1 MKQTIF
7 ETKQR
12 AEELLREAINIW
24 RQSDDNERLEGLE
37 SDPVMKLLITA
48 LAYQANESASDLEAL
63 KTEVLEEFAQLLT
76 PYETGHATPATAVV
90 ETALQDSVTELEMT
104 DQSVFTLNGTNFS
117 FMPLLRTRLLNA
129 KVNSIIRMDGRRF
142 KVTIRFNSPVKD
154 LSGFAFAVDSLD
166 FQDLTVRQGDRM
178 LPLIRPWDYSE
189 LPLQNCFGLDTIL
202 YNRSQTYEAS
212 ATCLDLFARQNVRLF
227 VIGRQGDRESEELR
241 VKSEELRVKSEEL
254 RVKSEEL
261 RVKSEELRG
270 MLPTETDGVDLIF
283 EFTGI
288 SDRFVFD
295 KQHFSLNPIVLVNA
309 QMHQTTLSGVTPIVR
324 VAGYDKD
331 EDHVNLQ
338 FLHAVRPSEEQLYG
352 NSLVEVRRVA
362 ADRFNQGRLVRLL
375 NSLIARYH
383 SDFYAFQGLQG
394 FSGDKTMQALQE
406 TLMRL
411 MEITKKDQLRQVP
424 GVYLL
429 LRNRRLIESGKGS
442 LDVSY
447 LTTAGAGVNGSLHAD
462 STFTVPGGLSGAQ
475 TRQIANPVMGRDET
489 TEEAA
494 LASLSRY
501 YIATNDRIVTPADIK
516 LFCYNELLTRYGIVR
531 DMVKSLTVN
540 RRQQMDRHGCGYEIV
555 VEIVLADNP
564 FVRRSFAEKASRV
577 EILMQKMI
585 EVRSTNIYP
594 VVVTLRIGPRIL
606 ASRW

>member
-12 AEELLREAINIW
+12 AEELLREAFNIW
-24 RQSDDNERLEGLE
+24 RQSDDNDKLEGLE
-37 SDPVMKLLITA
+37 NDPVLKLMITA
-48 LAYQANESASDLEAL
+48 LAYQANESTSDLEAM
-63 KTEVLEEFAQLLT
+63 KTEVMEDFAQLLT
-76 PYETGHATPATAVV
+76 PYEVGHAVPATTVV
-90 ETALQDSVTELEMT
+90 ETVLQDSVAEVELNA
-104 DQSVFTLNGTNFS
+104 QSTFMLNGTNFA
-117 FMPLLRTRLLNA
+117 FMPLLKTRLLNA
-129 KVNSIIRMDGRRF
+129 KVSSIVRMDGRRF
-142 KVTIRFNSPVKD
+142 KCIVHFNSPVKD

-166 FQDLTVRQGDRM
+166 FQDLSVSIKDQQ

-189 LPLQNCFGLDTIL
+189 LPLQDCFGLDTIL

-212 ATCLDLFARQNVRLF
+212 ATCLDLFARQNIRMFIIHDYAPARFL
-227 VIGRQGDRESEELR
+227 S
-241 VKSEELRVKSEEL
+241 S
-254 RVKSEEL
+254 
-261 RVKSEELRG
+261 
-270 MLPTETDGVDLIF
+270 ETDAVDLIF
-283 EFTGI
+283 EFSGI
-288 SDRFVFD
+288 SERFVFD
-295 KQHFSLNPIVLVNA
+295 KQHLFLNPVVLVNA
-309 QMHQTTLSGVTPIVR
+309 QQHLATLSAQTPIVR
-324 VAGYDKD
+324 VAGYDKN

-352 NSLVEVRRVA
+352 NSLIEVRKVA

-375 NSLIARYH
+375 NALIARYH

-406 TLMRL
+406 MLTKLMD
-411 MEITKKDQLRQVP
+411 IAKKDQLRQVP

-429 LRNRRLIESGKGS
+429 LRNLRLIESGKGS
-442 LDVSY
+442 LDVNY
-447 LTTAGAGVNGSLHAD
+447 LTTAGAVVNASLNAD
-462 STFTVPGGLSGAQ
+462 STFSVPGGLSAAQ
-475 TRQIANPVMGRDET
+475 TRQISNPVMGRDET

-531 DMVKSLTVN
+531 DMVRSLTVN
-540 RRQQMDRHGCGYEIV
+540 RRQQMERRGCGYEIV
-555 VEIVLADNP
+555 VEIVLTDNS

-594 VVVTLRIGPRIL
+594 VIVTLNIEKT
-606 ASRW
+606 

>member
-12 AEELLREAINIW
+12 AEELLREAFNIW

-37 SDPVMKLLITA
+37 NDPVLKLMITA
-48 LAYQANESASDLEAL
+48 LAYQTNESTSELEAL

-76 PYETGHATPATAVV
+76 PYEIGHAVPATAVV
-90 ETALQDSVTELEMT
+90 ETALQDSVAELEIT
-104 DQSVFTLNGTNFS
+104 DQSVFMLNGTNFT
-117 FMPLLRTRLLNA
+117 FMPLLRTRLLNV
-129 KVNSIIRMDGRRF
+129 KENSIIRMDGRRF
-142 KVTIRFNSPVKD
+142 KVSLRFNSPIKD

-166 FQDLTVRQGDRM
+166 FQDLSVSIKDQQ

-189 LPLQNCFGLDTIL
+189 LPLQDCFGLDTIL

-212 ATCLDLFARQNVRLF
+212 ATCLDLFARQNIRLF
-227 VIGRQGDRESEELR
+227 VIGNHN
-241 VKSEELRVKSEEL
+241 
-254 RVKSEEL
+254 
-261 RVKSEELRG
+261 
-270 MLPTETDGVDLIF
+270 PTRFLLSETDSVDLIF
-283 EFTGI
+283 EFSGI
-288 SDRFVFD
+288 SDKFVFD
-295 KQHFSLNPIVLVNA
+295 KQHFSVNPIVLVNA
-309 QMHQTTLSGVTPIVR
+309 QLHQVTLSAQTPIVR
-324 VAGYDKD
+324 VAGYNKD

-352 NSLVEVRRVA
+352 NSLVEIRKVA

-394 FSGDKTMQALQE
+394 FTGDKTMQALQE
-406 TLMRL
+406 TLTRL

-429 LRNRRLIESGKGS
+429 LRNRRLLESGKGS

-447 LTTAGAGVNGSLHAD
+447 LTTAGSGVNTSLNAD
-462 STFTVPGGLSGAQ
+462 STFTVPGGLSAAQ

-501 YIATNDRIVTPADIK
+501 YIATSDRIVTPADIK
-516 LFCYNELLTRYGIVR
+516 LFCYNELLVRYGIVR

-540 RRQQMDRHGCGYEIV
+540 RRQQMDRRGCGYEIV

-564 FVRRSFAEKASRV
+564 FVRRSFAEKVSRV

-594 VVVTLRIGPRIL
+594 VIVTLNIEK
-606 ASRW
+606 

>member
-12 AEELLREAINIW
+12 AEELLREAFNIW
-24 RQSDDNERLEGLE
+24 RQSDDNDRLEGLE
-37 SDPVMKLLITA
+37 SDPVLKLMITA
-48 LAYQANESASDLEAL
+48 LAYQVNESTSDLEAM
-63 KTEVLEEFAQLLT
+63 KTEVMEDFAQLLT
-76 PYETGHATPATAVV
+76 PYEVGHAVPATTVV
-90 ETALQDSVTELEMT
+90 ETVLQDSVAEVELNA
-104 DQSVFTLNGTNFS
+104 QSTFMLNGTNFA

-129 KVNSIIRMDGRRF
+129 KVSSIVRMDGRRF
-142 KVTIRFNSPVKD
+142 KCTLHFNSPVKD

-166 FQDLTVRQGDRM
+166 FQDLSVSIRDQQ

-189 LPLQNCFGLDTIL
+189 LPLQDCFGLDTIL

-212 ATCLDLFARQNVRLF
+212 VTCLDLFARQNIRMF
-227 VIGRQGDRESEELR
+227 VIRDHAPARFLS
-241 VKSEELRVKSEEL
+241 S
-254 RVKSEEL
+254 
-261 RVKSEELRG
+261 
-270 MLPTETDGVDLIF
+270 ETDAVDLIF
-283 EFTGI
+283 EFSGI
-288 SDRFVFD
+288 SDKFVFD
-295 KQHFSLNPIVLVNA
+295 KQHLSLNPIVLVNA
-309 QMHQTTLSGVTPIVR
+309 QLHLATLSGQTPIVR
-324 VAGYDKD
+324 VAGYDKN

-352 NSLVEVRRVA
+352 NSLIEVRKVA

-375 NSLIARYH
+375 NALIARYH

-406 TLMRL
+406 MLTKLMD
-411 MEITKKDQLRQVP
+411 IAKKDQLRQVP

-429 LRNRRLIESGKGS
+429 LRNLRLIESGKGS

-447 LTTAGAGVNGSLHAD
+447 LTTAGAGVNASLNAD
-462 STFTVPGGLSGAQ
+462 STFSVPGGLNAAQ
-475 TRQIANPVMGRDET
+475 TRQISNPVMGRDET

-516 LFCYNELLTRYGIVR
+516 LFCYNELLNRYGIVR
-531 DMVKSLTVN
+531 DMVRSLTVN
-540 RRQQMDRHGCGYEIV
+540 RRQQMERHGCGYEIV
-555 VEIVLADNP
+555 VEIVLTDNS
-564 FVRRSFAEKASRV
+564 FVRRSFAEKVSRV

-594 VVVTLRIGPRIL
+594 VIVTLNIEKT
-606 ASRW
+606 

>member
-1 MKQTIF
+1 M
-7 ETKQR
+7 
-12 AEELLREAINIW
+12 REAFNIW
-24 RQSDDNERLEGLE
+24 RQSDDNDKLEGLE
-37 SDPVMKLLITA
+37 NDPVLKLMITA
-48 LAYQANESASDLEAL
+48 MAYQANESASDLEAM
-63 KTEVLEEFAQLLT
+63 KTEVLEDFAQLLT
-76 PYETGHATPATAVV
+76 PYEVGHAVPATAVV
-90 ETALQDSVTELEMT
+90 ETALQDPVGELEMN
-104 DQSVFTLNGTNFS
+104 DQSVFTLNGSS
-117 FMPLLRTRLLNA
+117 FTFIPLLKTRLLNA

-142 KVTIRFNSPVKD
+142 KVTLHFSSPIKD

-166 FQDLTVRQGDRM
+166 FKDLSVSIKNQQ

-189 LPLQNCFGLDTIL
+189 LPLQDCFGLDTIL

-212 ATCLDLFARQNVRLF
+212 ATCLDLFARQN
-227 VIGRQGDRESEELR
+227 IR
-241 VKSEELRVKSEEL
+241 VFIIRKLASAPLLS
-254 RVKSEEL
+254 S
-261 RVKSEELRG
+261 
-270 MLPTETDGVDLIF
+270 ETDSIDFIF
-283 EFTGI
+283 EFYGI
-288 SDRFVFD
+288 SDQFVFD
-295 KQHFSLNPIVLVNA
+295 KQRLSLNPVVLVNA
-309 QMHQTTLSGVTPIVR
+309 QMHQTTLSGQSPITR

-352 NSLVEVRRVA
+352 NSLIEVRKVA

-375 NSLIARYH
+375 NALIARYH

-394 FSGDKTMQALQE
+394 FSGDKTMQGLQE
-406 TLMRL
+406 TLTRL
-411 MEITKKDQLRQVP
+411 MDISRKNQLRQVP

-429 LRNRRLIESGKGS
+429 LRNPHLIESGKGS
-442 LDVSY
+442 VDVSY
-447 LTTAGAGVNGSLHAD
+447 LTTAGSGVNASLNID
-462 STFTVPGGLSGAQ
+462 STFNVPGGLSAAH
-475 TRQIANPVMGRDET
+475 TRQIANPVMGKDEM

-501 YIATNDRIVTPADIK
+501 YIATSDRIVTLADIK

-531 DMVKSLTVN
+531 DMVKSLSVN
-540 RRQQMDRHGCGYEIV
+540 RRQQLDRRGCGYEIV

-594 VVVTLRIGPRIL
+594 VIITLNIEKK
-606 ASRW
+606 

>member
-12 AEELLREAINIW
+12 AEELLREAFNIW
-24 RQSDDNERLEGLE
+24 RQSDDNDKLDGLE
-37 SDPVMKLLITA
+37 NDPVLKLMITA
-48 LAYQANESASDLEAL
+48 LAYQTNESASDLEAL
-63 KTEVLEEFAQLLT
+63 KTEVMEEFAQLLT
-76 PYETGHATPATAVV
+76 PYEIGHAVPATAVV
-90 ETALQDSVTELEMT
+90 ETALLDTVPEMEV
-104 DQSVFTLNGTNFS
+104 DAQNAFTLNGTNFT
-117 FMPLLRTRLLNA
+117 FLPLLKTRLLNA

-142 KVTIRFNSPVKD
+142 KVSIHFNSPIKD

-166 FQDLTVRQGDRM
+166 FQDLSVSIRDQQ

-212 ATCLDLFARQNVRLF
+212 ATCLDLFARQNIRLF
-227 VIGRQGDRESEELR
+227 VIKEHAPSRFLT
-241 VKSEELRVKSEEL
+241 
-254 RVKSEEL
+254 
-261 RVKSEELRG
+261 
-270 MLPTETDGVDLIF
+270 TETDVVDLIF
-283 EFTGI
+283 EFSGI
-288 SDRFVFD
+288 SDRFVFAM
-295 KQHFSLNPIVLVNA
+295 QHLFLNPIVLVNA
-309 QMHQTTLSGVTPIVR
+309 QLHQTTLSSQTPIAR
-324 VAGYDKD
+324 VAGFDKD

-352 NSLVEVRRVA
+352 NSLVEVRKVA
-362 ADRFNQGRLVRLL
+362 GDRFNQGRLVRLL
-375 NSLIARYH
+375 NALIARYH

-406 TLMRL
+406 TLTRL
-411 MEITKKDQLRQVP
+411 MEIVKKDQLRQVP

-429 LRNRRLIESGKGS
+429 LRNLRLLESGKGS
-442 LDVSY
+442 VDVSY
-447 LTTAGAGVNGSLHAD
+447 LTTAGAGVNASLHAD
-462 STFTVPGGLSGAQ
+462 STFNVPGGMSAAL
-475 TRQIANPVMGRDET
+475 TRQIANPVMGRDEM

-501 YIATNDRIVTPADIK
+501 YIATSDRIVTPADIK

-594 VVVTLRIGPRIL
+594 VIVTLNIEKN
-606 ASRW
+606 S

>member
-12 AEELLREAINIW
+12 AEELLREAFNIW
-24 RQSDDNERLEGLE
+24 RQSDDNDRLEGLE
-37 SDPVMKLLITA
+37 SDPVLKLMITA
-48 LAYQANESASDLEAL
+48 LAYQVNESTSDLEAM
-63 KTEVLEEFAQLLT
+63 KTEVMEDFAQLLT
-76 PYETGHATPATAVV
+76 PYEVGHAVPATTVV
-90 ETALQDSVTELEMT
+90 ETVLQDSVAEVELNA
-104 DQSVFTLNGTNFS
+104 QSTFMLNGTNFA

-129 KVNSIIRMDGRRF
+129 KVSSIVRMDGRRF
-142 KVTIRFNSPVKD
+142 KCTLHFNSPVKD

-166 FQDLTVRQGDRM
+166 FQDLSVSIRDQQ

-189 LPLQNCFGLDTIL
+189 LPLQDCFGLDTIL

-212 ATCLDLFARQNVRLF
+212 VTCLDLFARQNIRMF
-227 VIGRQGDRESEELR
+227 VIRDHAPARFLS
-241 VKSEELRVKSEEL
+241 S
-254 RVKSEEL
+254 
-261 RVKSEELRG
+261 
-270 MLPTETDGVDLIF
+270 ETDAIDLIF
-283 EFTGI
+283 EFSGI
-288 SDRFVFD
+288 SDKFVFD
-295 KQHFSLNPIVLVNA
+295 KQHLSLNPIVLVNA
-309 QMHQTTLSGVTPIVR
+309 QLHLATLSGQTPVVR
-324 VAGYDKD
+324 VAGYDKN

-352 NSLVEVRRVA
+352 NSLIEVRKVA

-375 NSLIARYH
+375 NALIARYH

-406 TLMRL
+406 MLTKLMD
-411 MEITKKDQLRQVP
+411 IAKKDQLRQVP

-429 LRNRRLIESGKGS
+429 LRNLRLIESGKGS

-447 LTTAGAGVNGSLHAD
+447 LTTAGAGVNASLNAD
-462 STFTVPGGLSGAQ
+462 STFSVPGGLSAAQ
-475 TRQIANPVMGRDET
+475 TRQISNPVMGRDET

-516 LFCYNELLTRYGIVR
+516 LFCYNELLNRYGIVR
-531 DMVKSLTVN
+531 DMVRSLTVN
-540 RRQQMDRHGCGYEIV
+540 RRQQMERHGCGYEIV
-555 VEIVLADNP
+555 VEIVLTDNS
-564 FVRRSFAEKASRV
+564 FVRRSFAEKVSRV

-594 VVVTLRIGPRIL
+594 VIVTLNIEKT
-606 ASRW
+606 

>member
-166 FQDLTVRQGDRM
+166 FQDLTVRQGDRETGRQGDRM

-261 RVKSEELRG
+261 RG

-295 KQHFSLNPIVLVNA
+295 KQHISLNPIVLVNA
-309 QMHQTTLSGVTPIVR
+309 QMHQTTLSGGTPIVR

-594 VVVTLRIGPRIL
+594 VVVTLRIGPRIDTE
-606 ASRW
+606 

>member
-12 AEELLREAINIW
+12 AEELLREAFNIW
-24 RQSDDNERLEGLE
+24 RQSDDNDRLEGLE
-37 SDPVMKLLITA
+37 SDPVLKLMITA
-48 LAYQANESASDLEAL
+48 LAYQVNESTSDLEAM
-63 KTEVLEEFAQLLT
+63 KTEVMEDFAQLLT
-76 PYETGHATPATAVV
+76 PYEVGHAVPATTVV
-90 ETALQDSVTELEMT
+90 ETVLQDSVAEVELNA
-104 DQSVFTLNGTNFS
+104 QSTFMLNGTNFA

-129 KVNSIIRMDGRRF
+129 KVSSIVRMDGRRF
-142 KVTIRFNSPVKD
+142 KCTLHFNSPVKD

-166 FQDLTVRQGDRM
+166 FQDLSVSIRDQQ

-189 LPLQNCFGLDTIL
+189 LPLQDCFGLDTIL

-212 ATCLDLFARQNVRLF
+212 VTCLDLFARQNIRMF
-227 VIGRQGDRESEELR
+227 VIRDHAPARFLS
-241 VKSEELRVKSEEL
+241 S
-254 RVKSEEL
+254 
-261 RVKSEELRG
+261 
-270 MLPTETDGVDLIF
+270 ETDAIDLIF
-283 EFTGI
+283 EFSGI
-288 SDRFVFD
+288 SDKFVFD
-295 KQHFSLNPIVLVNA
+295 KQHLSLNPIVLVNA
-309 QMHQTTLSGVTPIVR
+309 QLHLATLSGQTPIVR
-324 VAGYDKD
+324 VAGYDKN

-352 NSLVEVRRVA
+352 NSLIEVRKVA

-375 NSLIARYH
+375 NALIARYH

-406 TLMRL
+406 MLTKLMD
-411 MEITKKDQLRQVP
+411 IAKKDQLRQVP

-429 LRNRRLIESGKGS
+429 LRNLRLIESGKGS

-447 LTTAGAGVNGSLHAD
+447 LTTAGAGVNASLNAD
-462 STFTVPGGLSGAQ
+462 STFSVPGGLSAAQ
-475 TRQIANPVMGRDET
+475 TRQISNPVMGRDET

-516 LFCYNELLTRYGIVR
+516 LFCYNELLNRYGIVR
-531 DMVKSLTVN
+531 DMVRSLTVN
-540 RRQQMDRHGCGYEIV
+540 RRQQMERHGCGYEIV
-555 VEIVLADNP
+555 VEIVLTDNS
-564 FVRRSFAEKASRV
+564 FVRRSFAEKVSRV

-594 VVVTLRIGPRIL
+594 VIVTLNIEKT
-606 ASRW
+606 

>member
-12 AEELLREAINIW
+12 AEELLREAFNIW
-24 RQSDDNERLEGLE
+24 RQSDDNDKLEGLE
-37 SDPVMKLLITA
+37 NDPVLKLMITA
-48 LAYQANESASDLEAL
+48 MAYQANESASDLEAM
-63 KTEVLEEFAQLLT
+63 KTEVMEDFAQLLT
-76 PYETGHATPATAVV
+76 PFEVGHAVPATAVV
-90 ETALQDSVTELEMT
+90 ETALQDSVPELEMNA
-104 DQSVFTLNGTNFS
+104 QSNFVLNGTS
-117 FMPLLRTRLLNA
+117 FMFIPLLKTRLLNA
-129 KVNSIIRMDGRRF
+129 RIKSIIRMDGRRF
-142 KVTIRFNSPVKD
+142 KVTLHFSSPIKD

-166 FQDLTVRQGDRM
+166 FQDLTVSIKDQL

-189 LPLQNCFGLDTIL
+189 LPLQDCFGLDTIL

-212 ATCLDLFARQNVRLF
+212 ATCLDLFARQNIRLF
-227 VIGRQGDRESEELR
+227 VFRHHGPVRYLS
-241 VKSEELRVKSEEL
+241 
-254 RVKSEEL
+254 
-261 RVKSEELRG
+261 
-270 MLPTETDGVDLIF
+270 TETDVIDLIF
-283 EFTGI
+283 EFSGV
-288 SDRFVFD
+288 SERFVFD
-295 KQHFSLNPIVLVNA
+295 KQHLSLNPVVLVNA
-309 QMHQTTLSGVTPIVR
+309 QMHQTTLSAQTPIAR

-352 NSLVEVRRVA
+352 DSLIEVRRVA

-375 NSLIARYH
+375 NALIARYH

-406 TLMRL
+406 TLTRL
-411 MEITKKDQLRQVP
+411 MEISKKNQLQQVP

-429 LRNRRLIESGKGS
+429 LRNLRLIESGKGS
-442 LDVSY
+442 VDVSY
-447 LTTAGAGVNGSLHAD
+447 LTTAGSGVNVSLNAE
-462 STFTVPGGLSGAQ
+462 SSFAVPGGLSATQ
-475 TRQIANPVMGRDET
+475 TRQIANPVMGKDEM

-501 YIATNDRIVTPADIK
+501 YIATNDRIVTLADIK

-540 RRQQMDRHGCGYEIV
+540 RRQQLDRRGCGYEIV

-564 FVRRSFAEKASRV
+564 FIKRSFAEKASRV
-577 EILMQKMI
+577 GILMQKMI

-594 VVVTLRIGPRIL
+594 VIVTLNIDKK
-606 ASRW
+606 

>member
-63 KTEVLEEFAQLLT
+63 TTEVLEEFAQLLT
-76 PYETGHATPATAVV
+76 PYEIGHATPATAVV

-227 VIGRQGDRESEELR
+227 VI
-241 VKSEELRVKSEEL
+241 
-254 RVKSEEL
+254 
-261 RVKSEELRG
+261 LRG

-309 QMHQTTLSGVTPIVR
+309 QMHQTTLSGGTPIVR

-594 VVVTLRIGPRIL
+594 VVVTLRIE
-606 ASRW
+606 

>member
-12 AEELLREAINIW
+12 AEELLREAFNIW

-37 SDPVMKLLITA
+37 TDPVLKLMITA
-48 LAYQANESASDLEAL
+48 LAYQTNESTSDLEAL

-76 PYETGHATPATAVV
+76 PYEIGHAVPATTVV
-90 ETALQDSVTELEMT
+90 ETALQDSVAELAVT
-104 DQSVFTLNGTNFS
+104 DQSIFTLNGTNFT
-117 FMPLLRTRLLNA
+117 FLPLLKTRLINA

-142 KVTIRFNSPVKD
+142 KVMIHFSSPIKD

-166 FQDLTVRQGDRM
+166 FQDLSVSIKDHK

-202 YNRSQTYEAS
+202 YNQSQTYEAS
-212 ATCLDLFARQNVRLF
+212 ATCLDLFARQNIRLF
-227 VIGRQGDRESEELR
+227 VIREHNPAR
-241 VKSEELRVKSEEL
+241 F
-254 RVKSEEL
+254 
-261 RVKSEELRG
+261 
-270 MLPTETDGVDLIF
+270 LPAETDTVDLIF
-283 EFTGI
+283 EFSGI
-288 SDRFVFD
+288 SDKFTFD
-295 KQHFSLNPIVLVNA
+295 RQHFSLNPIVLVNA
-309 QMHQTTLSGVTPIVR
+309 QMHQSTLSAQIPIAR

-352 NSLVEVRRVA
+352 DSLVEVRKVA

-394 FSGDKTMQALQE
+394 FTGDKTMQALQD
-406 TLMRL
+406 TLSRL
-411 MEITKKDQLRQVP
+411 MDMAKKDQLRQVP
-424 GVYLL
+424 GVYLF
-429 LRNRRLIESGKGS
+429 LRNQRLLESGKGS

-447 LTTAGAGVNGSLHAD
+447 LTTAGAGVNASLNPD
-462 STFTVPGGLSGAQ
+462 STFTVPGGLSAAQ
-475 TRQIANPVMGRDET
+475 TRQIANPVMGRDEL
-489 TEEAA
+489 TEEGA
-494 LASLSRY
+494 LASLTRY
-501 YIATNDRIVTPADIK
+501 YIATNDRIVTMADIR

-531 DMVKSLTVN
+531 DMVKSLTVH
-540 RRQQMDRHGCGYEIV
+540 RRQQIDRRGCGYEIV

-564 FVRRSFAEKASRV
+564 FVRRSFAEKMSRV

-594 VVVTLRIGPRIL
+594 IIVTLNIEKK
-606 ASRW
+606 

>member
-241 VKSEELRVKSEEL
+241 VKSEELRVKSEE
-254 RVKSEEL
+254 S

-295 KQHFSLNPIVLVNA
+295 KQHISLNPIVLVNA
-309 QMHQTTLSGVTPIVR
+309 QMHQTTLSGGTPIVR

>member
-12 AEELLREAINIW
+12 AEELLREAFNIW

-37 SDPVMKLLITA
+37 NDPVLKLMITA
-48 LAYQANESASDLEAL
+48 LAYQTNESASELEAL
-63 KTEVLEEFAQLLT
+63 KTEVLEEFAQMLT
-76 PYETGHATPATAVV
+76 PYEIGHAVPATAVV
-90 ETALQDSVTELEMT
+90 ETALQDSVAELEIT
-104 DQSVFTLNGTNFS
+104 NQSLFMLNGTNFT
-117 FMPLLRTRLLNA
+117 FMPLLRTRLLNV
-129 KVNSIIRMDGRRF
+129 KENTITRMDGRRF
-142 KVTIRFNSPVKD
+142 KVSMRFNSPIKD

-166 FQDLTVRQGDRM
+166 FQDLSVSIRDQQ

-189 LPLQNCFGLDTIL
+189 LPLQDCFGLDTIL

-212 ATCLDLFARQNVRLF
+212 ATCLDLFARQNIRLF
-227 VIGRQGDRESEELR
+227 VIGNHNPTRF
-241 VKSEELRVKSEEL
+241 
-254 RVKSEEL
+254 
-261 RVKSEELRG
+261 
-270 MLPTETDGVDLIF
+270 LPSETDSLDLIF
-283 EFTGI
+283 EFSGI
-288 SDRFVFD
+288 SDKFVFD
-295 KQHFSLNPIVLVNA
+295 KQCFSVNPIVLVNA
-309 QMHQTTLSGVTPIVR
+309 QQHQMTLSAQTPIVR
-324 VAGYDKD
+324 VAGYNKD

-352 NSLVEVRRVA
+352 NSLVEVRKVA

-394 FSGDKTMQALQE
+394 FTGDKTMQALQE
-406 TLMRL
+406 TLTRL

-447 LTTAGAGVNGSLHAD
+447 LTTAGSGVNASLNAD
-462 STFTVPGGLSGAQ
+462 STFTVPGGLSAAQ
-475 TRQIANPVMGRDET
+475 TRQIGNPVMGRDET

-501 YIATNDRIVTPADIK
+501 YIATSDRIVTPADIK

-540 RRQQMDRHGCGYEIV
+540 RRQQMDRRGCGYEIV

-564 FVRRSFAEKASRV
+564 FVRRSFAEKVSRV
-577 EILMQKMI
+577 EILIQKMI

-594 VVVTLRIGPRIL
+594 VIVTLNIEK
-606 ASRW
+606 

>member
-1 MKQTIF
+1 
-7 ETKQR
+7 
-12 AEELLREAINIW
+12 
-24 RQSDDNERLEGLE
+24 
-37 SDPVMKLLITA
+37 
-48 LAYQANESASDLEAL
+48 
-63 KTEVLEEFAQLLT
+63 
-76 PYETGHATPATAVV
+76 
-90 ETALQDSVTELEMT
+90 
-104 DQSVFTLNGTNFS
+104 
-117 FMPLLRTRLLNA
+117 
-129 KVNSIIRMDGRRF
+129 
-142 KVTIRFNSPVKD
+142 
-154 LSGFAFAVDSLD
+154 
-166 FQDLTVRQGDRM
+166 M

-227 VIGRQGDRESEELR
+227 VIGRQGDRETGRQGDRETRRQGDREAGRLGNG
-241 VKSEELRVKSEEL
+241 
-254 RVKSEEL
+254 
-261 RVKSEELRG
+261 G

-309 QMHQTTLSGVTPIVR
+309 QMHQTTLSGGTPIVR

-594 VVVTLRIGPRIL
+594 VVVTLRIE
-606 ASRW
+606 

>member
-142 KVTIRFNSPVKD
+142 KVAIRFNSPVKD

-309 QMHQTTLSGVTPIVR
+309 QMHQTTLSGGTPIVR

-594 VVVTLRIGPRIL
+594 VVVTLRIG
-606 ASRW
+606 

>member
-227 VIGRQGDRESEELR
+227 VIGRQGDKESEELR
-241 VKSEELRVKSEEL
+241 VKSEES
-254 RVKSEEL
+254 

-309 QMHQTTLSGVTPIVR
+309 QMHQTTLSGGTPIVR

-594 VVVTLRIGPRIL
+594 VVVTLRIGPRIDTE
-606 ASRW
+606 